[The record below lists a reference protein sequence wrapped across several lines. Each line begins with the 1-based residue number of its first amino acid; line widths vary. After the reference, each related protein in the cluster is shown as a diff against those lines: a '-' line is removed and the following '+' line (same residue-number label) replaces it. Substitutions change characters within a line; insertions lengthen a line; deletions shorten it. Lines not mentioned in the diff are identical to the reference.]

1 MPDIHVQSKKH
12 QSNIKTSIYLRN
24 ITAHRA
30 SAIFLK
36 IVQAIKIQNYT
47 FKIACNITIEKFKI
61 SRNLKIKKI
70 CIPYFQSS
78 FFFASIISIFIFFSQ
93 FYSKKKLSALSC
105 CTVLVRK

>member
-61 SRNLKIKKI
+61 SRNLKIKKNLYTLLPI
-70 CIPYFQSS
+70 KFFLRKYYKYFY
-78 FFFASIISIFIFFSQ
+78 FFLAILF
-93 FYSKKKLSALSC
+93 KKNCQL
-105 CTVLVRK
+105 